1 MILLVEDNL
10 LNQRIVTF
18 SLKKFNHEVVIA
30 NNGVEA
36 IEHFSER
43 KFDVILMD
51 IMMPVMD
58 GLEATTKIREFEVKN
73 SIEKR
78 TPIIALTANTMDND
92 REGSGDSNDKQ
103 RYQVIDL
110 EQMKLKFGLR
120 LLLRRYGRVARGNP
134 HCFRRITWHHAER
147 DGNLAAPGLPQPV
160 EEVGDGRGKN
170 KEEYGE
176 RPGEEPAEPV
186 D

>member
-1 MILLVEDNL
+1 MIYEKSLMILLVEDNL

-73 SIEKR
+73 SVKKELPSLPLLQILWI
-78 TPIIALTANTMDND
+78 TTAINVFHMEWMSLWLN
-92 REGSGDSNDKQ
+92 
-103 RYQVIDL
+103 
-110 EQMKLKFGLR
+110 R
-120 LLLRRYGRVARGNP
+120 L
-134 HCFRRITWHHAER
+134 I
-147 DGNLAAPGLPQPV
+147 
-160 EEVGDGRGKN
+160 
-170 KEEYGE
+170 
-176 RPGEEPAEPV
+176 
-186 D
+186 

>member
-1 MILLVEDNL
+1 MGESLMILLVEDNL

-36 IEHFSER
+36 IEHFNQR

-58 GLEATTKIREFEVKN
+58 GLEATTKIREIENKN
-73 SIEKR
+73 KIEKR

-92 REGSGDSNDKQ
+92 RDKCIS
-103 RYQVIDL
+103 YGMDEFMAKPFDI
-110 EQMKLKFGLR
+110 EKLNSIFDELKILS
-120 LLLRRYGRVARGNP
+120 
-134 HCFRRITWHHAER
+134 
-147 DGNLAAPGLPQPV
+147 
-160 EEVGDGRGKN
+160 
-170 KEEYGE
+170 
-176 RPGEEPAEPV
+176 
-186 D
+186 